1 MDILFSCYRASFSPN
16 DRYLIEDALNTVDQ
30 HDVEP
35 CSPVHALALYAKEV
49 TDSPGRLN
57 VPKRQIEWFN
67 DNDEE
72 GDVYFAD
79 LVIARAEDEDPVVFF
94 NVIRKEEAADHS
106 MEVTPS
112 FETPIA
118 VTSQPV
124 KSSVTPGRREW
135 FFSQQREDYMAQ
147 YVANPKSWYPEYTHV
162 FLHHNVQVATAEV
175 ERAIDGF
182 VPVEWSGDAW
192 FTPLSHVGHDFFSST
207 ADNGPEAVCS
217 AVLVSRDHPGSH
229 AAVSFL

>member
-1 MDILFSCYRASFSPN
+1 MDILFSCYRTAFSPN
-16 DRYLIEDALNTVDQ
+16 DQYLVEDALNTVDQ
-30 HDVEP
+30 HGVEP

-67 DNDEE
+67 ENDEE

-79 LVIARAEDEDPVVFF
+79 LVIARAGDKDPVVFF
-94 NVIRKEEAADHS
+94 NVIRKEEAIDHS
-106 MEVTPS
+106 MAVTPA

-118 VTSQPV
+118 VTTQPV
-124 KSSVTPGRREW
+124 KSSVKRSHRQW

-147 YVANPKSWYPEYTHV
+147 YVANPKSWYLEYMHV
-162 FLHHNVQVATAEV
+162 FLHHNVRAATAQV
-175 ERAIDGF
+175 EHAIDGF

-207 ADNGPEAVCS
+207 AADGPEAVCS
-217 AVLVSRDHPGSH
+217 AVRVSDKRPETLR
-229 AAVSFL
+229 AVSFL

>member
-16 DRYLIEDALNTVDQ
+16 DQYLIEDALNTVDQ
-30 HDVEP
+30 HGVEP
-35 CSPVHALALYAKEV
+35 CSPVHGLALYAKEV

-94 NVIRKEEAADHS
+94 NVIRKEEEVNHS
-106 MEVTPS
+106 LEVTPS

-124 KSSVTPGRREW
+124 KSSVKASRREW

-147 YVANPKSWYPEYTHV
+147 YVADPKSWYPEYTHV
-162 FLHHNVQVATAEV
+162 FLHHNVQVDTAEV
-175 ERAIDGF
+175 EHAMDGF

-192 FTPLSHVGHDFFSST
+192 FTPLSHVGRDFFSST
-207 ADNGPEAVCS
+207 AGNGPEAVCS
-217 AVLVSRDHPGSH
+217 AVRVSRDHPGSH